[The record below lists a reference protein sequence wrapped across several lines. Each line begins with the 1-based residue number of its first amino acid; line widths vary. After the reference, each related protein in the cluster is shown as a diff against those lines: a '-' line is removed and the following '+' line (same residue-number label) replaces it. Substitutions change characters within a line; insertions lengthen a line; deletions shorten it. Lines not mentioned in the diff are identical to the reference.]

1 MLWIVVSCT
10 LLVLLIAMTLSALAS
25 KQPPAVNRTV
35 YVSQQAPPPISQ
47 MPPVQ
52 YPAGAVPVIVSNKQ
66 PGPPDRPY
74 IPTYG
79 RSDFHQVGFVY
90 QSTKDIRAP
99 LYGRHAP
106 RNPSRW
112 QYYVAM
118 NGEIRIG
125 VKRNGVSCMQDI
137 GCYELQTGDAV
148 QVPELTDGDVVVS
161 MYDVLSSQ

>member
-35 YVSQQAPPPISQ
+35 YVSQQPPPTLS

-74 IPTYG
+74 VPTYG